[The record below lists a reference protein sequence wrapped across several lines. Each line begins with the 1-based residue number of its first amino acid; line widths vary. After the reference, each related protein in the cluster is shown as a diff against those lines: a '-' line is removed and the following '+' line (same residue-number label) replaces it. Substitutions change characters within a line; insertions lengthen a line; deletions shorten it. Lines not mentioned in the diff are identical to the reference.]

1 MKGFFSLF
9 TSSAKEFK
17 SVRTICVTGLLIA
30 VSMMLESVTIEIPN
44 AKINFAYL
52 AIAAIG
58 MLYGPTVSF
67 FSGALCDL
75 VGYIAHPDGG
85 FLPAYIIPA
94 MLQGL
99 IYGVFLYR
107 AHPKR
112 ASFYIRVIAARLL
125 DVLVINL
132 CLNTLLNIH
141 YGFLV
146 AETVAAGIWMRVVKN
161 LIQFCA
167 DVPISIA
174 VLTAVSVAYLQVQR
188 VSSRAKV

>member
-9 TSSAKEFK
+9 TSSAKELK

-30 VSMMLESVTIEIPN
+30 VSMMLESITIEIPN

-67 FSGALCDL
+67 FAGGLCDI

-99 IYGVFLYR
+99 TYGLMLYR
-107 AHPKR
+107 SHAKR
-112 ASFYIRVIAARLL
+112 VSFYVRVIVARLL
-125 DVLVINL
+125 DVLIINL
-132 CLNTLLNIH
+132 CLNTALNIH

-146 AETVAAGIWMRVVKN
+146 ADTVMAGIWMRVIKN
-161 LIQFCA
+161 LVQFCA

-188 VSSRAKV
+188 LSSKAKV

>member
-17 SVRTICVTGLLIA
+17 SVRTLCVTGLLIA
-30 VSMMLESVTIEIPN
+30 VSMMLEGLTIEIPN

-58 MLYGPTVSF
+58 MLYGPVVAF
-67 FSGALCDL
+67 FSGALCDV

-85 FLPAYIIPA
+85 FLPAYLIPA

-99 IYGVFLYR
+99 IYGLVLYR
-107 AHPKR
+107 ATAKR
-112 ASFYIRVIAARLL
+112 VSFYVRVVTARLL
-125 DVLVINL
+125 DVMIINL

-146 AETVAAGIWMRVVKN
+146 AETVVAGIWMRVVKN
-161 LIQFCA
+161 LLQFCV

-188 VSSRAKV
+188 FSAKAKA